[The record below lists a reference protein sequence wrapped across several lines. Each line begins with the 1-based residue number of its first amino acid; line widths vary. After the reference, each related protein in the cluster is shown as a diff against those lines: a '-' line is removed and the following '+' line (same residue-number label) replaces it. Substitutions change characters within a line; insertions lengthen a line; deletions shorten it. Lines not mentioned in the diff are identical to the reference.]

1 MSSNLETEIRPDQK
15 SLYPMQSDLTNE
27 ERMRLRGGL
36 SLFMMSLSVPILL
49 LFEVRYIMTGSRV
62 SPLANH
68 WLGGIGLV
76 LLLIVGFLLQ
86 GASRATKTVN
96 RKAILRNYAWAF
108 WFGFAAFIVIGWQ
121 VADRQMNTVGHYGSM
136 FLVTVGTGDFY
147 ILCALIS
154 VYAAFSRVKRIDS
167 DIKNYWGVHSTG
179 AFWWFITAVWV
190 VLYALMY
197 FL

>member
-1 MSSNLETEIRPDQK
+1 MSSNLETNVRPDQK
-15 SLYPMQSDLTNE
+15 PLYPMQTELTNE

-49 LFEVRYIMTGSRV
+49 LFEVRYIMAGNLV
-62 SPLANH
+62 SSIANP
-68 WLGGIGLV
+68 WLGGIGL
-76 LLLIVGFLLQ
+76 LLLVIAGFLLHS
-86 GASRATKTVN
+86 ASKSATLDN

-147 ILCALIS
+147 IMCALLS
-154 VYAAFSRVKRIDS
+154 VWAAYSRVKRIDS
-167 DIKNYWGVHSTG
+167 DVKNYWGVQSTG

-190 VLYALMY
+190 VLYVLMY